1 MTTEPSKPLHFIGKY
16 SLGIDI
22 GSISINTI
30 VLDQD
35 GYVQL
40 ERYDYCQGNPF
51 EQLRQILEEVL
62 KDFPENEFP
71 EIAFTGSGGKLASEI
86 LGGTY
91 INEVIAQSES
101 VSRLYPD
108 VKTVIEMG
116 GEDSKLILM
125 NGEKSD
131 ASRLSDFELNTICA
145 AGTGSFLDQQANRIG
160 VSIEKEFGEM
170 ALQSTNPPR
179 IAGRCSVFA
188 KSDMIHLQ
196 QIATPVYDIVGRKCR
211 HGPGFQGTY
220 RCQGWR
226 SYRT

>member
-1 MTTEPSKPLHFIGKY
+1 MTTEPARPLRFNGNY

-30 VLDQD
+30 VLDKD
-35 GYVQL
+35 GQVQL
-40 ERYDYCQGNPF
+40 ERYDYCHGNPF
-51 EQLRQILEEVL
+51 EQLRQILGEVL
-62 KDFPENEFP
+62 KDFPENEIP
-71 EIAFTGSGGKLASEI
+71 GIAFTGSGGKLASEI

-101 VSRLYPD
+101 TSRLYPD

-125 NGEKSD
+125 NGDESD
-131 ASRLSDFELNTICA
+131 ASKLSDFELNTICA

-170 ALQSTNPPR
+170 ALKSTNPPR

-196 QIATPVYDIVGRKCR
+196 Q
-211 HGPGFQGTY
+211 
-220 RCQGWR
+220 
-226 SYRT
+226 